1 MSVGEDGSRQVD
13 GNFLGGL
20 PLRLVDG
27 HGESR
32 PDRKLAPTDLD
43 GDGLVVGVSVH
54 VDAGNTDD
62 VPYVTAH
69 EDLGLG
75 DGTG

>member
-1 MSVGEDGSRQVD
+1 VGEGGSRQVD
-13 GNFLGGL
+13 GNLLEGL

-54 VDAGNTDD
+54 VDAGSTDD
-62 VPYVTAH
+62 APYVAAR
-69 EDLGLG
+69 EDLGLD

>member
-1 MSVGEDGSRQVD
+1 MGEDRSRQVD
-13 GNFLGGL
+13 GNLLEGL

-62 VPYVTAH
+62 VPYVAAR
-69 EDLGLG
+69 EDLGLD
-75 DGTG
+75 DGAG

>member
-1 MSVGEDGSRQVD
+1 ME
-13 GNFLGGL
+13 GL

-43 GDGLVVGVSVH
+43 EDGLVVGVSVH
-54 VDAGNTDD
+54 DDTGNK
-62 VPYVTAH
+62 AH
-69 EDLGLG
+69 GVAAAQEGQNTKVVKSDPGS
-75 DGTG
+75 DEQCCA